1 MTHQSGSAGL
11 NAASP
16 PLSSGPRFP
25 AQIGRISAIQARM
38 ARAALGRSQGDVAMA
53 TGCAISTVYL
63 LETRADAVSKKN
75 AGVIRRY
82 YEDLGVSFIADAYG
96 HVVRLAK

>member
-1 MTHQSGSAGL
+1 
-11 NAASP
+11 
-16 PLSSGPRFP
+16 
-25 AQIGRISAIQARM
+25 
-38 ARAALGRSQGDVAMA
+38 MA